1 MEEINIYCDES
12 CHLEN
17 DNAPNMILG
26 AVYCPKE
33 KLKEIK
39 HRIKEIKA
47 KYDVKQNS
55 EIKWTKVSLIKL
67 KMYEEIVDYFFDND
81 DLSFRCVIANKEH
94 LQHNKYN
101 QTHDE
106 WYYKMYFTL
115 LKVIFNPSNKYNIY
129 LDIKDTHSDEKI
141 KNLKSVCRNSRY
153 DFSGRIINK
162 MQPIRS
168 NEVQI
173 MQITDILIGAIG
185 YINRYNLKAE
195 NLNQGK
201 VKLIRRIQKRS
212 GYSLIKSTLYRE
224 SKLNI
229 FVWEANYYEKH
240 KL

>member
-1 MEEINIYCDES
+1 
-12 CHLEN
+12 
-17 DNAPNMILG
+17 
-26 AVYCPKE
+26 
-33 KLKEIK
+33 
-39 HRIKEIKA
+39 
-47 KYDVKQNS
+47 
-55 EIKWTKVSLIKL
+55 
-67 KMYEEIVDYFFDND
+67 
-81 DLSFRCVIANKEH
+81 
-94 LQHNKYN
+94 
-101 QTHDE
+101 
-106 WYYKMYFTL
+106 
-115 LKVIFNPSNKYNIY
+115 
-129 LDIKDTHSDEKI
+129 
-141 KNLKSVCRNSRY
+141 
-153 DFSGRIINK
+153 